1 MKTITVNIFHIMKAQ
16 ELIAANEFLRKILHQ
31 TSAGSWMIESDN
43 AEHLREIERLFTA
56 KRIKYKIKSQ

>member
-16 ELIAANEFLRKILHQ
+16 ELVDDNDFLRKVLHQ
-31 TSAGSWMIESDN
+31 TSAGSWLIESDK

-56 KRIKYKIKSQ
+56 KGIKFKIKEE